1 MCVNKALFF
10 TLFDVVAAVV
20 VVVVVVVVV
29 CCGQIVLRDL
39 TVFSFWSQVG
49 FWPRVCVSVSRSAL

>member
-10 TLFDVVAAVV
+10 TLFDVVAAAVV
-20 VVVVVVVVV
+20 VVVVAV